1 MAKTKTYSRADI
13 EKLEMQKKEL
23 AKKIA
28 AVKRQVARKENEE
41 QRKARTHRLLV
52 VGALVEKYAGEIS
65 SIEMFEEYLKKY
77 GGYIRK
83 NQANQAAE

>member
-41 QRKARTHRLLV
+41 RRKARTHRLLV

-83 NQANQAAE
+83 NQAAE